1 MQLLT
6 VSEVAERL
14 RLSLRTTTRLFE
26 DEPGILIL
34 QNQSGRRRYRSI
46 RIPEDVFCR
55 VLRKMTQA

>member
-6 VSEVAERL
+6 VSEAAARL
-14 RLSLRTTTRLFE
+14 RLSLRTATRLFE

-46 RIPEDVFCR
+46 RIPEDVFAR
-55 VLRKMTQA
+55 IVRRMTQA